1 MFRLQLPLSMVRCP
15 MVILLTFCACGD
27 PIENE
32 IQNLV
37 EGGEKAERAKMA
49 LNLAKAAAMDPLI
62 EALQDQNHPVRA
74 RADLVEAVYRL
85 YLREEDERLLQ
96 ARVGA
101 LEDPAAQVRSVTAR
115 AIGDLKKDKLANP
128 SSPCSSA

>member
-1 MFRLQLPLSMVRCP
+1 MVRCL
-15 MVILLTFCACGD
+15 MVTLLMLCACGD

-62 EALQDQNHPVRA
+62 AALQDQNHPVRA
-74 RADLVEAVYRL
+74 RADLAVAVYRL

-96 ARVGA
+96 ALVGA
-101 LEDPAAQVRSVTAR
+101 LVPHSKNATINWGVFTTTTASRKR
-115 AIGDLKKDKLANP
+115 AWP
-128 SSPCSSA
+128 SSTVWVLSPT